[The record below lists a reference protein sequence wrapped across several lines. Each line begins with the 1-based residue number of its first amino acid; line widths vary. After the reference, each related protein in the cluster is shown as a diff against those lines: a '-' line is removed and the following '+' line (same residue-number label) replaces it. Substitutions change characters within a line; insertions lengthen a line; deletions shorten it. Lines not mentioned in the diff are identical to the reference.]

1 MVWLL
6 FERYT
11 APHAHT
17 RTLSLSRTRYSN
29 CITKQLLVCSLSSR
43 PMEDT
48 VLQLGRNVEWFTT
61 SHSLT
66 RSACLLIGMTL
77 GDPKRLS
84 LSSIPF
90 VSSMIPILIIP
101 FVLVFSSAKVD
112 EIFYPVDDLEMEIL
126 TKQHEMREEKKRLK
140 EQQK

>member
-1 MVWLL
+1 
-6 FERYT
+6 
-11 APHAHT
+11 
-17 RTLSLSRTRYSN
+17 
-29 CITKQLLVCSLSSR
+29 
-43 PMEDT
+43 MET
-48 VLQLGRNVEWFTT
+48 QEAR
-61 SHSLT
+61 
-66 RSACLLIGMTL
+66 
-77 GDPKRLS
+77 S